1 LGDEIVQRFGRFNL
15 IGKLP
20 REIVAQSADDIFS
33 KPAEAKAR
41 RPIKYI
47 YEHEMG

>member
-1 LGDEIVQRFGRFNL
+1 MGDEIVQRLGRFNI

-20 REIVAQSADDIFS
+20 REIVAQFADDIFS
-33 KPAEAKAR
+33 KPVETKALR
-41 RPIKYI
+41 SGKYI